1 MLSQQ
6 IKQKIKG
13 GEKMRNKRG
22 QSVLEYVI
30 VLTAIIAIIIVA
42 ATTFIKPAVQQSM
55 DDASQAITTATGKL
69 VE

>member
-1 MLSQQ
+1 
-6 IKQKIKG
+6 
-13 GEKMRNKRG
+13 MRNKRG